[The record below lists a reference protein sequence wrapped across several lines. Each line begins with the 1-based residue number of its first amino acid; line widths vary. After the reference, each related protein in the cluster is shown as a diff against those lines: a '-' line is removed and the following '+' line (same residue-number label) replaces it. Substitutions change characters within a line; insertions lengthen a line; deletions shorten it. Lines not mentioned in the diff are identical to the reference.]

1 MIIAITGGSG
11 FIGSLLVDKHL
22 KQGDQVR
29 LLSRNTLLKR
39 KNVQYFLGDLSSSSV
54 DLSDFVDS
62 VDILYH
68 CAGEVNNES
77 LMQELHV
84 NGPQRLID
92 AAQGKIGRWVQLSSV
107 GAYGP
112 SRPVANIE
120 RVVTEE
126 TPTNPIGMY
135 EVTKTLADELIIQA
149 SKDGW
154 FTYSILRPSNV
165 FGKDMPN
172 SSIRQLGRMIRSNLF
187 FYIGKPGAVSN
198 YVHVDDVAEALAL
211 CGFDSRAKNQVF
223 NLSNDC
229 DQAIV
234 INALAEKF
242 NVSVPRLRMNESFVR
257 FISFLFS
264 WLPMFPLKK
273 SRIDSL
279 VGKTLYSTDKIE
291 RMLKFKPLFEVKNTI
306 VEVLK

>member
-29 LLSRNTLLKR
+29 LLSRNILLER

-84 NGPQRLID
+84 NGTQRLID